1 MSGSTFLIMEKY
13 MSDFLTNN
21 LSSSSLSSLSVI
33 YSAALAFILS
43 VSIGL
48 TYVKTFR
55 GLSYSRNF
63 VQAVMLSSIITAMVI
78 HAIGDSVATGIG
90 TLGALSI
97 IRFRTNFKD
106 SRDIVFMFAALSSGI
121 ACGVGAYFM
130 AFFGVLL
137 FNIAAFVLYF
147 SQLSRVSYFD
157 GILRFNIASDELDIQ
172 KMTEI
177 LKKHCK
183 VFALITLKEIAVGE
197 RLEYAYHIK
206 MKPKSTSEELVSELK
221 KEIPAMNDVSLLLQ
235 ETTVEL

>member
-1 MSGSTFLIMEKY
+1 MSGIMFLIREKY

-33 YSAALAFILS
+33 FSAALAFILS
-43 VSIGL
+43 VSVGL
-48 TYVKTFR
+48 TYIKTFR

-63 VQAVMLSSIITAMVI
+63 VQALMLVSIITAMVM

-106 SRDIVFMFAALSSGI
+106 SRDIVFMFAALAGGI

-130 AFFGVLL
+130 AFVGILL

-147 SQLSRVSYFD
+147 SQLSKVSYFD
-157 GILRFNIASDELDIQ
+157 GILRFNIASDELEIE
-172 KMTEI
+172 KMAGI

-206 MKPKSTSEELVSELK
+206 MKPKSTSEELVKELK
-221 KEIPAMNDVSLLLQ
+221 AEIPAMQNVALLLQ

>member
-1 MSGSTFLIMEKY
+1 

-33 YSAALAFILS
+33 FSASLAFILS
-43 VSIGL
+43 VSVGL
-48 TYVKTFR
+48 TYIKTFR

-63 VQAVMLSSIITAMVI
+63 VQALMLVSIITATIM

-106 SRDIVFMFAALSSGI
+106 SRDIVFMFAALAGGI
-121 ACGVGAYFM
+121 ACGVGAYFTG
-130 AFFGVLL
+130 FVGILL
-137 FNIAAFVLYF
+137 FNISAFVLYF
-147 SQLSRVSYFD
+147 SQLSKVSYFD
-157 GILRFNIASDELDIQ
+157 GILRFNIGSDELDID
-172 KMTEI
+172 KTAGI

-206 MKPKSTSEELVSELK
+206 MKPKSTSEELVKELK
-221 KEIPAMNDVSLLLQ
+221 SEIPAMQNVALLLQ

>member
-1 MSGSTFLIMEKY
+1 

-33 YSAALAFILS
+33 FSASLAFILS
-43 VSIGL
+43 VSVGL
-48 TYVKTFR
+48 TYIKTFR

-63 VQAVMLSSIITAMVI
+63 VQALMLVSIITAMVM

-106 SRDIVFMFAALSSGI
+106 SRDIVFMFAALAGGI

-130 AFFGVLL
+130 AFVGILL

-147 SQLSRVSYFD
+147 SQLSKVSYFD
-157 GILRFNIASDELDIQ
+157 GILRFNIGSDELEIE
-172 KMTEI
+172 KMAGI

-206 MKPKSTSEELVSELK
+206 MKPKSTSEELVKELK
-221 KEIPAMNDVSLLLQ
+221 AEIPAMQNVALLLQ

>member
-1 MSGSTFLIMEKY
+1 MSGIMFLIREKY

-33 YSAALAFILS
+33 FSAALAFILS
-43 VSIGL
+43 VSVGL
-48 TYVKTFR
+48 TYIKTFR

-63 VQAVMLSSIITAMVI
+63 VQALMLVSIITAMVM

-106 SRDIVFMFAALSSGI
+106 SRDIVFMFAALAGGI

-130 AFFGVLL
+130 AFVGILL

-147 SQLSRVSYFD
+147 SQLSKVSYFD
-157 GILRFNIASDELDIQ
+157 GILRFNIGSDELEIE
-172 KMTEI
+172 KMAGI

-206 MKPKSTSEELVSELK
+206 MKPKSTSEELVKELK
-221 KEIPAMNDVSLLLQ
+221 TEIPAMQNVALLLQ

>member
-1 MSGSTFLIMEKY
+1 MFLIREKY

-33 YSAALAFILS
+33 FSASLAFILS
-43 VSIGL
+43 VSVGL
-48 TYVKTFR
+48 TYIKTFR

-63 VQAVMLSSIITAMVI
+63 VQALMLVSIITAMVM

-106 SRDIVFMFAALSSGI
+106 SRDIVFMFAALAGGI

-130 AFFGVLL
+130 AFVGILL

-147 SQLSRVSYFD
+147 SQLSKVSYFD
-157 GILRFNIASDELDIQ
+157 GILRFNIGSDELEIE
-172 KMTEI
+172 KMAGI

-206 MKPKSTSEELVSELK
+206 MKPKSTSEELVKELK
-221 KEIPAMNDVSLLLQ
+221 AEIPAMQNVALLLQ

>member
-1 MSGSTFLIMEKY
+1 

-33 YSAALAFILS
+33 FSASLAFILS
-43 VSIGL
+43 VSVGL
-48 TYVKTFR
+48 TYIKTFR

-63 VQAVMLSSIITAMVI
+63 VQALMLVSIITATIM

-106 SRDIVFMFAALSSGI
+106 SRDIIFMFAALAGGI
-121 ACGVGAYFM
+121 ACGVGAYFTG
-130 AFFGVLL
+130 FVGILL
-137 FNIAAFVLYF
+137 FNISAFVLYF
-147 SQLSRVSYFD
+147 SQLSKVSYFD
-157 GILRFNIASDELDIQ
+157 GILRFNIGSDELDID
-172 KMTEI
+172 KTVRI

-206 MKPKSTSEELVSELK
+206 MKPKSTSEELVKELK
-221 KEIPAMNDVSLLLQ
+221 SEIPAMQNVALLLQ

>member
-1 MSGSTFLIMEKY
+1 MT
-13 MSDFLTNN
+13 DFLTAN
-21 LSSSSLSSLSVI
+21 LASSSLSLLSVI

-63 VQAVMLSSIITAMVI
+63 VQAIMLSSIVTATVI

-97 IRFRTNFKD
+97 IRFRTNLKD
-106 SRDIVFMFAALSSGI
+106 PRDIIFMFAALASGI
-121 ACGVGAYFM
+121 ACGIGAYFM
-130 AFFGVLL
+130 AFVGILL
-137 FNIAAFVLYF
+137 FDIAAFVLYL
-147 SQLSRVSYFD
+147 SQISKVSYFD
-157 GILRFNIASDELDIQ
+157 GILRFNINPEELDIQ
-172 KMTEI
+172 KMTGI
-177 LKKHCK
+177 FKKHCK

-206 MKPKSTSEELVSELK
+206 MKPKSTSEELVNDLK
-221 KEIPAMNDVSLLLQ
+221 KEIPAINNVSLLLQ

>member
-1 MSGSTFLIMEKY
+1 

-33 YSAALAFILS
+33 FSASLAFILS
-43 VSIGL
+43 VSVGL
-48 TYVKTFR
+48 TYIKTFR

-63 VQAVMLSSIITAMVI
+63 VQALMLVSIITATIM

-106 SRDIVFMFAALSSGI
+106 SRDIVFMFAALAGGI
-121 ACGVGAYFM
+121 ACGVGAYFTG
-130 AFFGVLL
+130 FVGILL
-137 FNIAAFVLYF
+137 FNISAFVLYF
-147 SQLSRVSYFD
+147 SQLSKVSYFD
-157 GILRFNIASDELDIQ
+157 GILRFNIGSDELDID
-172 KMTEI
+172 KTVRI

-206 MKPKSTSEELVSELK
+206 MKPKSTSEELVKELK
-221 KEIPAMNDVSLLLQ
+221 SEIPAMQNVALLLQ

>member
-1 MSGSTFLIMEKY
+1 MSGLMFLIREIY

-21 LSSSSLSSLSVI
+21 ISSSSLSSLSVI
-33 YSAALAFILS
+33 FSASLAFILS
-43 VSIGL
+43 VSVGL
-48 TYVKTFR
+48 TYIKTFR

-63 VQAVMLSSIITAMVI
+63 VQALMLVSIITAMVM

-106 SRDIVFMFAALSSGI
+106 SRDIVFMFAALAGGI

-130 AFFGVLL
+130 AFFGILL

-147 SQLSRVSYFD
+147 SQLSKVSYFD
-157 GILRFNIASDELDIQ
+157 GILRFNIGSDELEIE
-172 KMTEI
+172 KMTAI

-206 MKPKSTSEELVSELK
+206 MKPKSTSEELVKELK
-221 KEIPAMNDVSLLLQ
+221 EEIPAMQNVSLLLQ

>member
-1 MSGSTFLIMEKY
+1 MEKY

-33 YSAALAFILS
+33 FSASLAFILS
-43 VSIGL
+43 VSVGL
-48 TYVKTFR
+48 TYIKTFR

-63 VQAVMLSSIITAMVI
+63 VQALMLVSIITATIM

-106 SRDIVFMFAALSSGI
+106 SRDIVFMFAALAGGI
-121 ACGVGAYFM
+121 ACGVGAYFTG
-130 AFFGVLL
+130 FVGILL
-137 FNIAAFVLYF
+137 FNISAFVLYF
-147 SQLSRVSYFD
+147 SQLSKVSYFD
-157 GILRFNIASDELDIQ
+157 GILRFNIGSDELDID
-172 KMTEI
+172 KTVRI

-206 MKPKSTSEELVSELK
+206 MKPKSTSEELVKELK
-221 KEIPAMNDVSLLLQ
+221 SEIPAMQNVALLLQ

>member
-1 MSGSTFLIMEKY
+1 
-13 MSDFLTNN
+13 MSDFLTAN
-21 LSSSSLSSLSVI
+21 LASSSLSSLRVI
-33 YSAALAFILS
+33 FSAALAFILS

-63 VQAVMLSSIITAMVI
+63 VQAIMLSSIVTATVI

-97 IRFRTNFKD
+97 IRFRTNLKD
-106 SRDIVFMFAALSSGI
+106 PRDIIFMFAALASGI
-121 ACGVGAYFM
+121 ACGIGAYFM
-130 AFFGVLL
+130 AFVGILL
-137 FNIAAFVLYF
+137 FDIAAFVLYL
-147 SQLSRVSYFD
+147 SQISKVSYFD
-157 GILRFNIASDELDIQ
+157 GILRFNINPEELDIQ
-172 KMTEI
+172 KMTGI
-177 LKKHCK
+177 FKKHCK

-206 MKPKSTSEELVSELK
+206 MKPKSTSEELVNDLK
-221 KEIPAMNDVSLLLQ
+221 KEIPAINNVSLLLQ

>member
-1 MSGSTFLIMEKY
+1 

-33 YSAALAFILS
+33 FSASLAFILS
-43 VSIGL
+43 VSVGL
-48 TYVKTFR
+48 TYIKTFR

-63 VQAVMLSSIITAMVI
+63 VQALMLVSIITATIM

-106 SRDIVFMFAALSSGI
+106 SRDIVFMFAALAGGI

-130 AFFGVLL
+130 GFVGILL

-147 SQLSRVSYFD
+147 SQLSKVSYFD
-157 GILRFNIASDELDIQ
+157 GILRFNIGSDELDID
-172 KMTEI
+172 KMTVI

-206 MKPKSTSEELVSELK
+206 MKPKSTSEELVKELK
-221 KEIPAMNDVSLLLQ
+221 SGIPAMQNVALLLQ

>member
-1 MSGSTFLIMEKY
+1 MEIY
-13 MSDFLTNN
+13 MTDFLTAN
-21 LSSSSLSSLSVI
+21 LASSSLSSLRVI

-63 VQAVMLSSIITAMVI
+63 VQALMLSSIVTAMVI

-97 IRFRTNFKD
+97 IRFRTNLKD
-106 SRDIVFMFAALSSGI
+106 PRDIIFMFAALASGI
-121 ACGVGAYFM
+121 ACGIGAYFM
-130 AFFGVLL
+130 AFVGILL
-137 FNIAAFVLYF
+137 FDIAAFVLYL
-147 SQLSRVSYFD
+147 SQISKVSYFD
-157 GILRFNIASDELDIQ
+157 GILRFNINPEELDIQ
-172 KMTEI
+172 KMTGI
-177 LKKHCK
+177 FKKHCK

-206 MKPKSTSEELVSELK
+206 MKPKSTSEELVNDLK
-221 KEIPAMNDVSLLLQ
+221 KEIPAINNVSLLLQ

>member
-1 MSGSTFLIMEKY
+1 

-33 YSAALAFILS
+33 FSASLAFILS
-43 VSIGL
+43 VSVGL
-48 TYVKTFR
+48 TYIKTFR

-63 VQAVMLSSIITAMVI
+63 VQALMLVSIITAMVM

-106 SRDIVFMFAALSSGI
+106 SRDIVFMFAALAGGI
-121 ACGVGAYFM
+121 TCGVGAYFM
-130 AFFGVLL
+130 AFVGILL

-147 SQLSRVSYFD
+147 SQLSKVSYFD
-157 GILRFNIASDELDIQ
+157 GILRFNIGSDELEIE
-172 KMTEI
+172 KMAGI

-206 MKPKSTSEELVSELK
+206 MKPKSTSEELVKELK
-221 KEIPAMNDVSLLLQ
+221 TEIPAMQNVALLLQ

>member
-1 MSGSTFLIMEKY
+1 

-33 YSAALAFILS
+33 FSASLAFILS
-43 VSIGL
+43 VSVGL
-48 TYVKTFR
+48 TYIKTFR

-63 VQAVMLSSIITAMVI
+63 VQALMLVSIITAMVM

-106 SRDIVFMFAALSSGI
+106 SRDIVFMFAALAGGI

-130 AFFGVLL
+130 AFVGILL

-147 SQLSRVSYFD
+147 SQLSKVSYFD
-157 GILRFNIASDELDIQ
+157 GILRFNIGSDELEIE
-172 KMTEI
+172 KMAGI

-206 MKPKSTSEELVSELK
+206 MKPKSTSEELVKELK
-221 KEIPAMNDVSLLLQ
+221 TEIPAMQNVALLLQ

>member
-1 MSGSTFLIMEKY
+1 
-13 MSDFLTNN
+13 
-21 LSSSSLSSLSVI
+21 
-33 YSAALAFILS
+33 
-43 VSIGL
+43 
-48 TYVKTFR
+48 
-55 GLSYSRNF
+55 
-63 VQAVMLSSIITAMVI
+63 MLVSIITAMVM

-106 SRDIVFMFAALSSGI
+106 SRDIVFMFAALAGGI

-130 AFFGVLL
+130 AFVGILL

-147 SQLSRVSYFD
+147 SQLSKVSYFD
-157 GILRFNIASDELDIQ
+157 GILRFNIGSDELEIE
-172 KMTEI
+172 KMAGI

-206 MKPKSTSEELVSELK
+206 MKPKSTSEELVKELK
-221 KEIPAMNDVSLLLQ
+221 EEIPAMNNISLLLQ

>member
-1 MSGSTFLIMEKY
+1 MT
-13 MSDFLTNN
+13 DFLTAN
-21 LSSSSLSSLSVI
+21 LASSSLSSLRVI

-63 VQAVMLSSIITAMVI
+63 VQAIMLSSIVTATVI

-97 IRFRTNFKD
+97 IRFRTNLKD
-106 SRDIVFMFAALSSGI
+106 PRDIIFMFAALASGI
-121 ACGVGAYFM
+121 ACGIGAYFM
-130 AFFGVLL
+130 AFVGILL
-137 FNIAAFVLYF
+137 FDIAAFVLYL
-147 SQLSRVSYFD
+147 SQISKVSYFD
-157 GILRFNIASDELDIQ
+157 GILRFNINPEELDIQ
-172 KMTEI
+172 KMTGI
-177 LKKHCK
+177 FKKHCK

-206 MKPKSTSEELVSELK
+206 MKPKSTSEELVNDLK
-221 KEIPAMNDVSLLLQ
+221 KEIPAINNVSLLLQ

>member
-1 MSGSTFLIMEKY
+1 MT
-13 MSDFLTNN
+13 DFLTAN
-21 LSSSSLSSLSVI
+21 LASSSLSSLRVI

-63 VQAVMLSSIITAMVI
+63 VQALMLSSIVTAMVI

-97 IRFRTNFKD
+97 IRFRTNLKD
-106 SRDIVFMFAALSSGI
+106 PRDIIFMFAALASGI
-121 ACGVGAYFM
+121 ACGIGAYFM
-130 AFFGVLL
+130 AFVGILL
-137 FNIAAFVLYF
+137 FDIAAFVLYL
-147 SQLSRVSYFD
+147 SQISKVSYFD
-157 GILRFNIASDELDIQ
+157 GILRFNINPEELDIQ
-172 KMTEI
+172 KMTGI
-177 LKKHCK
+177 FKKHCK

-206 MKPKSTSEELVSELK
+206 MKPKSTSEELVNDLK
-221 KEIPAMNDVSLLLQ
+221 KEIPAINNVSLLLQ

>member
-1 MSGSTFLIMEKY
+1 MEIY
-13 MSDFLTNN
+13 MTDFLTAN
-21 LSSSSLSSLSVI
+21 LASSSLSSLRVI

-63 VQAVMLSSIITAMVI
+63 VQAIMLSSIVTATVI

-97 IRFRTNFKD
+97 IRFRTNLKD
-106 SRDIVFMFAALSSGI
+106 PRDIIFMFAALASGI
-121 ACGVGAYFM
+121 ACGIGAYFM
-130 AFFGVLL
+130 AFVGILL
-137 FNIAAFVLYF
+137 FDIAAFVLYL
-147 SQLSRVSYFD
+147 SQISKVSYFD
-157 GILRFNIASDELDIQ
+157 GILRFNINPEELDIQ
-172 KMTEI
+172 KMTGI
-177 LKKHCK
+177 FKKHCK

-206 MKPKSTSEELVSELK
+206 MKPKSTSEELVNDLK
-221 KEIPAMNDVSLLLQ
+221 KEIPAINNVSLLLQ

>member
-1 MSGSTFLIMEKY
+1 MYGSMFLTKEKY

-33 YSAALAFILS
+33 FSASLAFILS
-43 VSIGL
+43 VSVGL
-48 TYVKTFR
+48 TYIKTFR

-63 VQAVMLSSIITAMVI
+63 VQALMLVSIITAMVM

-106 SRDIVFMFAALSSGI
+106 SRDIVFMFAALAGGI

-130 AFFGVLL
+130 AFVGILL

-147 SQLSRVSYFD
+147 SQLSKVSYFD
-157 GILRFNIASDELDIQ
+157 GILRFNIGSDELEIE
-172 KMTEI
+172 KMAGI

-206 MKPKSTSEELVSELK
+206 MKPKSTSEELVKELK
-221 KEIPAMNDVSLLLQ
+221 AEIPAMQNVALLLQ

>member
-1 MSGSTFLIMEKY
+1 

-21 LSSSSLSSLSVI
+21 ISSSSLSSLSVI
-33 YSAALAFILS
+33 FSASLAFILS
-43 VSIGL
+43 VSVGL
-48 TYVKTFR
+48 TYIKTFR

-63 VQAVMLSSIITAMVI
+63 VQALMLVSIITATIM

-106 SRDIVFMFAALSSGI
+106 SRDIVFMFAALAGGI

-130 AFFGVLL
+130 GFVGILL

-147 SQLSRVSYFD
+147 SQLSKVSYFD
-157 GILRFNIASDELDIQ
+157 GILRFNIGSDELDID
-172 KMTEI
+172 KMTVI

-206 MKPKSTSEELVSELK
+206 MKPKSTSEELVKELK
-221 KEIPAMNDVSLLLQ
+221 SGIPAMQNVALLLQ

>member
-1 MSGSTFLIMEKY
+1 MFLTKEKY

-33 YSAALAFILS
+33 FSASLAFILS
-43 VSIGL
+43 VSVGL
-48 TYVKTFR
+48 TYIKTFR

-63 VQAVMLSSIITAMVI
+63 VQALMLVSIITAMVM

-106 SRDIVFMFAALSSGI
+106 SRDIVFMFAALAGGI

-130 AFFGVLL
+130 AFVGILL

-147 SQLSRVSYFD
+147 SQLSKVSYFD
-157 GILRFNIASDELDIQ
+157 GILRFNIGSDELEIE
-172 KMTEI
+172 KMAGI

-206 MKPKSTSEELVSELK
+206 MKPKSTSEELVKELK
-221 KEIPAMNDVSLLLQ
+221 AEIPAMQNVALLLQ